1 MSAKETIRKYFECIN
16 EEKFDE
22 LFSLFCEDVEFSCP
36 VNFKVQGLEKM
47 KRFYLKVPENYPE
60 HNDQPIDILIVGN
73 RASVLIQF
81 DGKNKEGIPI
91 SFIATDWFTFEG
103 DKIKTLNIFYD
114 SLALSRSSK
123 KGT

>member
-1 MSAKETIRKYFECIN
+1 
-16 EEKFDE
+16 
-22 LFSLFCEDVEFSCP
+22 
-36 VNFKVQGLEKM
+36 M
-47 KRFYLKVPENYPE
+47 KRFYLNVTENYPE